1 MHCLTVPP
9 TQSFRL
15 AKFKYI
21 LPTQL
26 AHDLLFIVFL
36 SKLAIALMS
45 PLGTALFLIFLGM
58 GLAGCRRNRAGW
70 TLVSTGFF
78 WLVLWSWPPASNGL
92 VGLIESEFPLQP
104 LSSVPSAPAIVVL
117 GGGIHPPRSA
127 QFPPNL
133 ESGADRVWY
142 AARLYHAGKSPRLVL
157 SGGGDPRTSSLTE
170 AEAMREFLGDL
181 GVPDSVLLLESRSR
195 TTRENAIYTA
205 ELLSQHGIRRVL
217 LVTSA
222 LHMHRAKKLFEKE
235 GIEVEPVPTD
245 HEARPL
251 SFWQKVLPDA
261 GALENS
267 GHAIKELVGGWL
279 IP

>member
-1 MHCLTVPP
+1 LHCLTVPP